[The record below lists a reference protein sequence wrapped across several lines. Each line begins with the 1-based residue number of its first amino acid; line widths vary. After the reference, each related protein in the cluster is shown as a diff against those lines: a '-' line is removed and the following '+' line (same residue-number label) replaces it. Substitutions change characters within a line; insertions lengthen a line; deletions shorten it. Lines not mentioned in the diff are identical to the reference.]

1 MYSQSKIT
9 TAVASAL
16 LCMVAGTASAQ
27 GLTADNG
34 QTATN
39 TESIVVTDSSYGMQT
54 GQTVP
59 DGGRNTLINNGTITV
74 EKGYGIG
81 LLYSSGTV
89 QNNGVINA
97 KGGTAIIVNGSVT
110 QTPDQNQILLGE
122 KSATT
127 GMILVQ
133 AATKTEIDVAEG
145 AVIDGRIVVQNVS
158 DADKNKGTLSGT
170 VIKGYVNI
178 SNQTS
183 TYGGAVFMGD
193 ATGEL
198 SFVNSTFSGN
208 KVEGDDVAGGAVY
221 NYGTPFKQ
229 VGGEYSSNT
238 AVSTGYQPKEN
249 KPIQGGAIGGAIMLK
264 GNPGTV
270 FEDVVFKD
278 NTAVAHKT
286 ETSTGGAAYGGAL
299 LVDYSTGHATAVVRA
314 SDVEFHITK
323 DMTYSGNTVSSN
335 SSGTQFDTYGYH
347 VPFAQAGGFLF
358 LDRGSEATFNVDAG
372 ATLTIGSQVT
382 TDDTDSIAS
391 SIPNT
396 NTSTNSGKHAKVA
409 KTGAGELVV
418 NSSFNKYY
426 GTVEVQNG
434 KMTVNSAWA
443 LKNAVNVENGATLA
457 LKSFT
462 IDSADKSGNQ
472 DVSGSKIG
480 GSILVKA
487 GGTLETS
494 TDQVFIPSA
503 CTEATVTVRYS
514 EAAGVTFPKERCTR
528 AHRRSLQPCLCRKCI
543 EAHYGRSCGHAR
555 LADRQRSG
563 GDRVERHCY
572 A

>member
-27 GLTADNG
+27 GLTANNG

-39 TESIVVTDSSYGMQT
+39 TESIVVTDSSSYGMQT
-54 GQTVP
+54 GETVP
-59 DGGRNTLINNGTITV
+59 QDGRNTLINNGTITV
-74 EKGYGIG
+74 ENGYGIG
-81 LLYSSGTV
+81 LPYSNGTV

-97 KGGTAIIVNGSVT
+97 KGGTAIVVNGSVS

-133 AATKTEIDVAEG
+133 AATNTTIDVAEG
-145 AVIDGRIVVQNVS
+145 AVIDGRIIVQNVS
-158 DADKNKGTLSGT
+158 DADKNKGKLSGT

-178 SNQTS
+178 SNQTG
-183 TYGGAVFMGD
+183 TIGGAVIMGD

-238 AVSTGYQPKEN
+238 AVSTGYQPTGDD
-249 KPIQGGAIGGAIMLK
+249 PIRGGAIGGAIMLK

-278 NTAVAHKT
+278 NTAVARKT
-286 ETSTGGAAYGGAL
+286 DTSTGGVAYGGAL
-299 LVDYSTGHATAVVRA
+299 LVDYSTGNATGVAQA

-323 DMTYSGNTVSSN
+323 DMTYSGNTVSSD
-335 SSGTQFDTYGYH
+335 SSGTQIDTWGYH
-347 VPFAQAGGFLF
+347 VPSVQAGGFLF
-358 LDRGSEATFNVDAG
+358 LDCGSEATFKVDAG

-396 NTSTNSGKHAKVA
+396 KTSTNSGKHAKVA
-409 KTGAGELVV
+409 KTGEGELVV

-462 IDSADKSGNQ
+462 IDSAEKSGNQ
-472 DVSGSKIG
+472 DVSGNKIG

-494 TDQVFIPSA
+494 TDQVFTKA
-503 CTEATVTVRYS
+503 LDTEATATD
-514 EAAGVTFPKERCTR
+514 AGTLK
-528 AHRRSLQPCLCRKCI
+528 L
-543 EAHYGRSCGHAR
+543 
-555 LADRQRSG
+555 
-563 GDRVERHCY
+563 
-572 A
+572 